1 MSREHRPS
9 ELTPARAAVP
19 VGALIWGVLAAAVP
33 ALGSARAG
41 AESPP
46 DLRLEWLVDGEAVTA
61 GAPSVRGREGATVEI
76 PYRLRN
82 VGGADAF
89 AAVLEARTALGPA
102 GRAVRLQ
109 PGPAAGAAVER
120 VLRLAVAAGMR
131 ELCIDARLQTL
142 EPDQPHDPNRHD
154 NRICRPVEATKA
166 GDSRDTAAPT
176 RAAGLEEA
184 R

>member
-9 ELTPARAAVP
+9 ELTSAPAAALAA
-19 VGALIWGVLAAAVP
+19 ALAWGVLAAAGLAP
-33 ALGSARAG
+33 ADASAA
-41 AESPP
+41 AASPP
-46 DLRLEWLVDGEAVTA
+46 DLRLEWLVEGKAVTA
-61 GAPSVRGREGATVEI
+61 GAPPVRAREGETVEI

-89 AAVLEARTALGPA
+89 AAVLEARTALGPV
-102 GRAVRLQ
+102 GKPVRVQ
-109 PGPAAGAAVER
+109 PGPAAGVAADR
-120 VLRLAVAAGMR
+120 TLRLAVAAGMR

-142 EPDQPHDPNRHD
+142 EPDQPGDPNGHD

-166 GDSRDTAAPT
+166 GGSRDAAAPET
-176 RAAGLEEA
+176 AAGLEEA